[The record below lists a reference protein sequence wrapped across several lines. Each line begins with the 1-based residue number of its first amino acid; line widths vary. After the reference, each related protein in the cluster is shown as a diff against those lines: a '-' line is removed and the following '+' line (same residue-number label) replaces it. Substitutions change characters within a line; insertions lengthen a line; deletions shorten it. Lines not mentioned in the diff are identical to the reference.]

1 MTDLRA
7 AAREVADSSRIANED
22 RPPTPRTRRWR
33 MVLAAALLAALAA
46 IAGEHT
52 WRGTDSPAAPLPAP
66 PQVTVSAP
74 MRETVASTTGFL
86 GQFSAVDAV
95 ELRAQVGGTLTRGN
109 GRKAASGPRDSSTA
123 LTQSGLLEGPL
134 WGIKSGSRGQG

>member
-52 WRGTDSPAAPLPAP
+52 WRGTDSPAPARTP
-66 PQVTVSAP
+66 A
-74 MRETVASTTGFL
+74 
-86 GQFSAVDAV
+86 
-95 ELRAQVGGTLTRGN
+95 GN
-109 GRKAASGPRDSSTA
+109 GQRSDAGNRREHDRFPRTILGGGCGRAAGASRRYVDTRQRPEGCERTA
-123 LTQSGLLEGPL
+123 
-134 WGIKSGSRGQG
+134 

>member
-22 RPPTPRTRRWR
+22 RPPTPRPRRWR
-33 MVLAAALLAALAA
+33 MVLAAALLAALA
-46 IAGEHT
+46 IAGEHP

-95 ELRAQVGGTLTRGN
+95 ELRAQV
-109 GRKAASGPRDSSTA
+109 
-123 LTQSGLLEGPL
+123 
-134 WGIKSGSRGQG
+134 